1 MLNRHRWVEDKRR
14 PELEGNHDEVAER
27 ALMQAKM
34 EARKK
39 AEMKLFRLD
48 LMKRLN
54 GIYP

>member
-1 MLNRHRWVEDKRR
+1 MEKVKPNM
-14 PELEGNHDEVAER
+14 GANHDEVAER